1 MTKEAQDRAQ
11 AMTGVTPEMRQISAL
26 REIAEAIA
34 QIDPEAAERLARL
47 SRHGV
52 PPNSTREPAR
62 FGAFIAES
70 VSALAKAVE
79 EQSKLRPRGRPPKT
93 S

>member
-1 MTKEAQDRAQ
+1 MTKEAIARAQ
-11 AMTGVTPEMRQISAL
+11 AMTGVTPEARQIEAL
-26 REIAEAIA
+26 REIAEAVA
-34 QIDPEAAERLARL
+34 QIDPEAAETLALL
-47 SRHGV
+47 SNRGV

-79 EQSKLRPRGRPPKT
+79 EQSKPRPRGRPPKT

>member
-34 QIDPEAAERLARL
+34 QIDPEAAERLGRL
-47 SRHGV
+47 SPHGA
-52 PPNSTREPAR
+52 PPNSTRQPAR
-62 FGAFIAES
+62 FGAFLAEA
-70 VSALAKAVE
+70 VAALAKTVE
-79 EQSKLRPRGRPPKT
+79 AQTKPRPRGRPPKA